1 MQADLLIRHAAQVV
15 TPVGRRPLRGKALGS
30 LQVIPDGAVAVREG
44 RILAVGPTAEVEA
57 RLREVTEVLEARG
70 QVVVPGFVDPHTHL
84 VWAGDRAAE
93 FERRL
98 QGATYLEIL
107 QAGGGILATVR
118 ATREASV
125 EQLRAETR
133 SRMDRM
139 LLHGTTT
146 AEAKT
151 GYGLAPE
158 AEFRLLD
165 VIHDLDATHP
175 LDLVPTFLGA
185 HAIPE
190 EHRADPEAYVA
201 LLVEA
206 MLPAVA
212 ARRYPVEGPWRAP
225 WTDGRAAWF
234 CDVFCERGAF
244 DLDQTQ
250 RILEAARRL
259 GFGLKVH
266 ADEFVPSLGATPL
279 AVALGA
285 TSVDHL
291 VSTPPEHL
299 ALLARS
305 ETVGVMLPGTSF
317 GLGSGHY
324 APARRFLEAGG
335 ALAIATDLNP
345 GTSWCESMPMMMAL
359 AARYLGLTPAEALA
373 AATLNAACA
382 LGLGHEIGSV
392 EIGKWADLVGIDAP
406 DYRHLAYRYG
416 VNLVHTV
423 IKRGKIVVREGRA
436 VYRGTDGARPGG
448 DRP

>member
-1 MQADLLIRHAAQVV
+1 MGA
-15 TPVGRRPLRGKALGS
+15 LRIL
-30 LQVIPDGAVAVREG
+30 PDGAVAIRDG
-44 RILAVGPTAEVEA
+44 RIIAVGPTPEVEA
-57 RLREVTEVLEARG
+57 QVTEAAEILEARG
-70 QVVVPGFVDPHTHL
+70 QAVVPGFVDPHTHL
-84 VWAGDRAAE
+84 IWAGDRVAE
-93 FERRL
+93 FELRL
-98 QGATYLEIL
+98 KGATYLEIL

-118 ATREASV
+118 ATRAASDP
-125 EQLRAETR
+125 QLIAETR

-151 GYGLAPE
+151 GYGLSPE
-158 AEFRLLD
+158 TELRLLD
-165 VIHDLDATHP
+165 ALHRLNGIHP

-190 EHRADPEAYVA
+190 EHRENPEAYVGQ
-201 LLVEA
+201 LIEE

-212 ARRYPVEGPWRAP
+212 ARRYPPGGPWRPP
-225 WTDGRAAWF
+225 WDDGRAAWF

-244 DLDQTQ
+244 DLDQTR
-250 RILEAARRL
+250 RILEAAKRL
-259 GFGLKVH
+259 GLGLKVH
-266 ADEFVPSLGATPL
+266 ADEFEPALGAVPL

-285 TSVDHL
+285 ISADHL

-299 ALLARS
+299 ERLARS
-305 ETVGVMLPGTSF
+305 ETIGVALPGTAF
-317 GLGSGHY
+317 GLATGRY
-324 APARRFLEAGG
+324 APARRLVDAGG

-359 AARYLGLTPAEALA
+359 ATRWMQLTPAEALT

-382 LGLGHEIGSV
+382 VGLGHEVGTL
-392 EIGKWADLVGIDAP
+392 EPGKQADLVVLDAP

-423 IKRGKIVVREGRA
+423 VKRGRIVAREGRV
-436 VYRGTDGARPGG
+436 VYDEG
-448 DRP
+448 